1 MIKALLLRA
10 FRDIAGEVMA
20 MPSSSRYPSE
30 VSADPE
36 AHVRFAV
43 AYLGADNDGRV
54 DIIDPTSREVV
65 LSKFVNFVI
74 TCVAY
79 APGLVT
85 LLPWMPVL
93 GPWGSSVHLHCL

>member
-1 MIKALLLRA
+1 
-10 FRDIAGEVMA
+10 MA

-65 LSKFVNFVI
+65 LANLS
-74 TCVAY
+74 
-79 APGLVT
+79 T
-85 LLPWMPVL
+85 L
-93 GPWGSSVHLHCL
+93 S